1 MSEPLLRYPGPC
13 RVGRLLRREKRF
25 FLFVEL
31 DGREVA
37 AHTNNTGTMLGLLRP
52 GSPVLLSPAT
62 NPGRRLAWTVEALGL
77 PRGGDFFWVGVNTL
91 MPNRLL
97 SALSGAGLLPWAA
110 GYATLRREAVYGES
124 RLDGVFRGEGLPDLW
139 VECKNVTMVED
150 GVACFPDAATERGQ
164 KHLRELMDIVRCGE
178 RAAMFYLVQRP
189 DGHCFGPAD
198 VVDPAYAALFYEAMD
213 AGVEIYPYRASV
225 SPAGIELEGLLPV
238 APRPAGL

>member
-77 PRGGDFFWVGVNTL
+77 PRGGDFVWVGVNTL

-139 VECKNVTMVED
+139 VECKNVTLVED
-150 GVACFPDAATERGQ
+150 GVAAFPDAVTARGA
-164 KHLRELMDIVRCGE
+164 KHLRTLMDIRASGA
-178 RAAMFYLVQRP
+178 RAAMLYIIQRP
-189 DGHCFGPAD
+189 DGACFSAAD
-198 VVDPAYAALFYEAMD
+198 YVDPVYAEALREAAAKGVEVYPVVVDIDTDGIRYG
-213 AGVEIYPYRASV
+213 GVLEYRDF
-225 SPAGIELEGLLPV
+225 
-238 APRPAGL
+238 RP